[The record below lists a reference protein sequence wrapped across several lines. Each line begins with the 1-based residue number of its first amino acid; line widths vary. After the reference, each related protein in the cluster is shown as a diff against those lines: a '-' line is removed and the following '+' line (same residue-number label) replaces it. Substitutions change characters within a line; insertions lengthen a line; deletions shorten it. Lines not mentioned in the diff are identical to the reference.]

1 MADATQGDVRRVAF
15 YPPSRGVFMFSVTVT
30 AKKSHWLVETTER
43 HEQTFVGWYRTL
55 AGAEERRQVEEARLR
70 KKYPDEPLDLRS

>member
-1 MADATQGDVRRVAF
+1 
-15 YPPSRGVFMFSVTVT
+15 MFSVTVT

-55 AGAEERRQVEEARLR
+55 AEAEERRQVEEARLR